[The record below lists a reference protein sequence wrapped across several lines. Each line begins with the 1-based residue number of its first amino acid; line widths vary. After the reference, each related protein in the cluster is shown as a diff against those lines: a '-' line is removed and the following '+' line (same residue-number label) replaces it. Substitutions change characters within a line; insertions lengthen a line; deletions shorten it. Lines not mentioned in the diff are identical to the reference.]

1 MFHIL
6 TSGNHGVIRNS
17 LPLQTALA
25 NEGCQSSSRIGFGDE
40 SFSHDCVIVERTVG
54 GKHLRYAAV
63 VLGSAPARSRQDLKD
78 LFVLLDETVVV
89 DNP

>member
-1 MFHIL
+1 
-6 TSGNHGVIRNS
+6 
-17 LPLQTALA
+17 
-25 NEGCQSSSRIGFGDE
+25 
-40 SFSHDCVIVERTVG
+40 VIVERTVG